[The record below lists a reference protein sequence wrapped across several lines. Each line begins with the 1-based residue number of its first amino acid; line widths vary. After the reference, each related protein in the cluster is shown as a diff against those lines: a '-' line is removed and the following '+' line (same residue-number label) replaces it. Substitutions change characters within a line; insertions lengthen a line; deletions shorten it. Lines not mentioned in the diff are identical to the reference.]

1 MKDQNEKS
9 MKKIKPYPIDAHVSK
24 AQGQPGTKGHIVKL
38 VPAGFLMRVN
48 ADIYRVAELYY
59 VSFEIPGL
67 HSRVSE
73 NVKVMKTYDS
83 MEKTVTGQ
91 LVKSYLVEFQFI
103 NVHGNTLSNIKK
115 FAMMIGQAA

>member
-1 MKDQNEKS
+1 MKDQNEKTT
-9 MKKIKPYPIDAHVSK
+9 KKIKPYPIEALVSK
-24 AQGQPGTKGHIVKL
+24 AQGQPAAKGHIVKL

-48 ADIYRVAELYY
+48 VDIYRVAEQYY
-59 VSFEIPGL
+59 VQFQIPGL
-67 HSRVSE
+67 QATVSE

-83 MEKTVTGQ
+83 MEKTPTGQ
-91 LVKSYLVEFQFI
+91 LVKSYLVEFQFL